1 MSTKWSKQTTERSA
15 AALSLSFLTL
25 VPWGQ
30 QLPEY
35 RSCSRRV
42 ARASDGTLWGAES
55 NSACLLMLTPRGWA
69 AIVLTPAAEKHMRRE
84 FSRHAA
90 RLPNFNN

>member
-1 MSTKWSKQTTERSA
+1 MQKWSRETQERSA
-15 AALSLSFLTL
+15 AALSLTLLSL

-42 ARASDGTLWGAES
+42 AQASDGTLWGTES
-55 NSACLLMLTPRGWA
+55 NSACLLMLTPRGWS
-69 AIVLTPAAEKHMRRE
+69 AIVLTPAAEKHLRRE
-84 FSRHAA
+84 FA
-90 RLPNFNN
+90 RLTAHLPPINS